1 MRQTIN
7 RCMALALAAI
17 LMAAAATAQ
26 TTSGS
31 LAGIV
36 RDSQAAGVP
45 GVTVTLTNNQRGDQA
60 TVVTQ
65 EGGVFTFPQVQPGS
79 YTLKVALEG
88 FKTVDRTNV
97 GGTPNHNPHTVP

>member
-7 RCMALALAAI
+7 RCMAWALAAI

-36 RDSQAAGVP
+36 RDSQGAGVP
-45 GVTVTLTNNQRGDQA
+45 GVTVSLTNNQRGDQA

-65 EGGVFTFPQVQPGS
+65 ENGSEIAFTPMPTGDPAGYPTQFNAPS
-79 YTLKVALEG
+79 MTYATLRRLPSA
-88 FKTVDRTNV
+88 
-97 GGTPNHNPHTVP
+97 